1 MLLAGIYSSLRWLCG
16 GSRWRGLWYFPPQEH
31 TTNSRSI
38 ETETKFPPKSLENAP
53 NSPTQPTVGPAPINA
68 ETTTLKWPPT
78 HKNQRDLTY
87 GPYNRYAPTCCFN
100 KSVLTID
107 HGQNVVNQ
115 KTLARHEEVANN
127 NVSYHKFYCLRRGP
141 RTNIATMVVW
151 VNAELFQ
158 NVLCGLIYRF
168 RPRSCPPSPSL
179 RQRKQNKTN
188 L

>member
-1 MLLAGIYSSLRWLCG
+1 MGWKLSFALKTSSWIEFEIQLDSTR
-16 GSRWRGLWYFPPQEH
+16 F
-31 TTNSRSI
+31 NSNQLDSNSI
-38 ETETKFPPKSLENAP
+38 NPSN
-53 NSPTQPTVGPAPINA
+53 VD
-68 ETTTLKWPPT
+68 TTTLKRSPT
-78 HKNQRDLTY
+78 HKNQRDLTC
-87 GPYNRYAPTCCFN
+87 GPYHRYVPTCSFN
-100 KSVLTID
+100 NSVLTID

-168 RPRSCPPSPSL
+168 RPRCCPPSPSL
-179 RQRKQNKTN
+179 RQRKQSKTN

>member
-1 MLLAGIYSSLRWLCG
+1 MGWKLSFALKTSSWIEFYRVWFQT
-16 GSRWRGLWYFPPQEH
+16 RF
-31 TTNSRSI
+31 NSIQLDSTRF
-38 ETETKFPPKSLENAP
+38 KVHLN
-53 NSPTQPTVGPAPINA
+53 VD
-68 ETTTLKWPPT
+68 TTTLKRSPT
-78 HKNQRDLTY
+78 HKNQRDLTC
-87 GPYNRYAPTCCFN
+87 GPYHRYVPTCSFN
-100 KSVLTID
+100 NSVLTID

-127 NVSYHKFYCLRRGP
+127 NVSYHKFCCLRRGP

-168 RPRSCPPSPSL
+168 RPRCCPPSPSL
-179 RQRKQNKTN
+179 RQRKQSKTN

>member
-1 MLLAGIYSSLRWLCG
+1 MWLETANSVFWAGLKTEFC
-16 GSRWRGLWYFPPQEH
+16 PQKFELNRVWAQ
-31 TTNSRSI
+31 TRFNSIQLDSNSI
-38 ETETKFPPKSLENAP
+38 N
-53 NSPTQPTVGPAPINA
+53 PINVD
-68 ETTTLKWPPT
+68 TTTLKRSPT

-87 GPYNRYAPTCCFN
+87 GPYHRYVPTCSFN
-100 KSVLTID
+100 NSVLTID

-151 VNAELFQ
+151 MNAELFQ
-158 NVLCGLIYRF
+158 NVLCVLIYRF
-168 RPRSCPPSPSL
+168 RPRCCPPSPSL

>member
-1 MLLAGIYSSLRWLCG
+1 MEDEDYSYIDKYWKMWNSVTGNWELSFLRWAENWVLPSKLRVESSLI
-16 GSRWRGLWYFPPQEH
+16 S
-31 TTNSRSI
+31 NSIQLDSTR
-38 ETETKFPPKSLENAP
+38 FN
-53 NSPTQPTVGPAPINA
+53 VD
-68 ETTTLKWPPT
+68 TTTLKRSPT
-78 HKNQRDLTY
+78 HKNQRDLTC
-87 GPYNRYAPTCCFN
+87 GPYHRYVPTCSFN
-100 KSVLTID
+100 NSVLTID

-168 RPRSCPPSPSL
+168 RPRCCPPSPSL